1 MSTAIHDHV
10 PAGTTP
16 TIGTI
21 WNGETGQ
28 GVEAL
33 LARLQAEYDACAVR
47 VLVMPSG
54 AQTADKGAIH
64 RVTRRLRQA
73 VHKRGV
79 SLEVVRGSHRRAE
92 LEVFLASNT
101 LNAFFQDAATAGGM
115 RPLLGAAMAAG
126 RPVALRRG
134 PWCDEVF
141 SRPHPPAFVDRR
153 SLRSLAAGGLPEI
166 RLVGG
171 LWRLAAPVRRAF
183 VGLFDS
189 ARRSA

>member
-1 MSTAIHDHV
+1 MSMAIHDHS
-10 PAGTTP
+10 PP

-21 WNGETGQ
+21 WNGETGE

-33 LARLQAEYDACAVR
+33 LARLQTEYDACAVR
-47 VLVMPSG
+47 VLVMAGGS
-54 AQTADKGAIH
+54 QTADKGAIH
-64 RVTRRLRQA
+64 RVARRLRQA
-73 VHKRGV
+73 VQKRGV
-79 SLEVVRGSHRRAE
+79 SLEVLRGSRRRAD
-92 LEVFLASNT
+92 LEAFLAGNT
-101 LNAFFQDAATAGGM
+101 LNAFFQDAATAGSM
-115 RPLLGAAMAAG
+115 RPIVEAAMAAG
-126 RPVALRRG
+126 RPVAVRRG

-141 SRPHPPAFVDRR
+141 ARPHPPAFVDRR
-153 SLRSLAAGGLPEI
+153 SLRSLAAGGLPEL